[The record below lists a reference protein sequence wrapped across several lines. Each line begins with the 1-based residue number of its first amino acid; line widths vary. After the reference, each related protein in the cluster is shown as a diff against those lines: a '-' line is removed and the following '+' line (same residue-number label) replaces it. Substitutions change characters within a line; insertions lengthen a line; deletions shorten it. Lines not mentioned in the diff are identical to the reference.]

1 VLTELFLRAVILHFV
16 LIVIFG
22 VLLPLRKGLSFPDPS
37 MFSAY
42 ACLPHRLRLPDVPLC
57 GVKLSGALS
66 ALMIILLRREVH
78 A

>member
-1 VLTELFLRAVILHFV
+1 
-16 LIVIFG
+16 
-22 VLLPLRKGLSFPDPS
+22 